1 MHTVVE
7 NLNHKFEAIEI
18 ADAYIETIDENG
30 NIEIELSESTDEL
43 LQAFTI
49 RAKRKKLRSLK
60 DVAAYNVAQYLSC
73 HSDVEDLQVP
83 ISLRKLV
90 EPFVITF
97 SGDYIF
103 DLNEN

>member
-18 ADAYIETIDENG
+18 TDAYVETIDENG
-30 NIEIELSESTDEL
+30 NIEIELSESTYGF

-49 RAKRKKLRSLK
+49 KAKRKKLRSLK
-60 DVAAYNVAQYLSC
+60 YITAYNVAQYLTR

-90 EPFVITF
+90 KSFVITF

-103 DLNEN
+103 DLNET